1 MIINNRI
8 LSDIRRNA
16 LELFNITEYSDD
28 PYQSHPFLLCDQ
40 TNMDNTT
47 CIDQLKSSDT
57 SAEFD
62 GTSNAVYAYTP
73 QNLQRND
80 FDLLL
85 KTKYSSGL
93 VFFVGETTVSFFS
106 KYLSL
111 ILVNG
116 FLQFETKVDQ
126 HSGAILLKSKVRVD
140 DGRWHRITIERYPI
154 LYSHHLN
161 IIILCLEFVAV

>member
-1 MIINNRI
+1 MIINNRVFT
-8 LSDIRRNA
+8 DIRQNS
-16 LELFNITEYSDD
+16 LELFNVTEYSGD
-28 PYQSHPFLLCDQ
+28 PYQSHPHLLCDQ
-40 TNMDNTT
+40 TDMNNAT
-47 CIDQLKSSDT
+47 CLDQIKSSDT

-62 GTSNAVYAYTP
+62 GTSNGVYSYIP

-126 HSGAILLKSKVRVD
+126 NSGAILLKSKVRID
-140 DGRWHRITIERYPI
+140 DGRWHRVTIERYRVF
-154 LYSHHLN
+154 YSHGPD
-161 IIILCLEFVAV
+161 IIFLYLEFVVV